1 MPGFGALPPGTDI
14 KKMLAQIFGDGE
26 KPATADAAAENP
38 TALEAPDMAEQIA
51 PAEPPAEPASA
62 TEEKAESGPPEITTG
77 GQQIAQ
83 ADFVQRDNNTAAHNN
98 TSDDETEEPK
108 NRRQHGSAL
117 PQ

>member
-1 MPGFGALPPGTDI
+1 MRVA
-14 KKMLAQIFGDGE
+14 
-26 KPATADAAAENP
+26 
-38 TALEAPDMAEQIA
+38 DMAEQIA

-62 TEEKAESGPPEITTG
+62 VEEKAESGPPEITTG

-98 TSDDETEEPK
+98 TSDDESDDETEESK